1 MSYFVLLLVHLLAA
15 IFFIGTVFFE
25 VLMLSPLARQV
36 SRPSMREFEYA
47 LGRRA
52 RRIMPWVL
60 LLLYGAGLSLAWQ
73 HRALFE
79 VGGARAWILGVKITL
94 ALSVFGHFLSVMVMS
109 RRKTMTARR
118 SRIIHLSVFAHV
130 LLIVVLAKALFYLP
144 L

>member
-1 MSYFVLLLVHLLAA
+1 
-15 IFFIGTVFFE
+15 
-25 VLMLSPLARQV
+25 
-36 SRPSMREFEYA
+36 MREFEHA

-79 VGGARAWILGVKITL
+79 VGGARAWILGLKIAL

-130 LLIVVLAKALFYLP
+130 LLIVVLAKALFYWP